1 MKKKI
6 LLTGCAGFIGSN
18 FLKSICLRPE
28 VKNSHDFVIID
39 ALTYAGKLENI
50 QNELDTNSHLSFFK
64 MDIRDQAAINKLFQE
79 NKFDGCINFAAE
91 SHVDRSIEAP
101 NVFVETN
108 VMGTLNLL
116 NASLV
121 SWGENKS
128 FRFHQVSTDEVYGS
142 LGPNHPLFTIDSP
155 LVPNSPYSASKASAD
170 LIVRA
175 FNQTYGLPTIITRC
189 SNNFGPYQDL
199 EKFIPVIISK
209 ALNNKKIPVYG
220 KGENIRDWIF
230 VDDHTQGLWLAF
242 TKGIDGGVYN
252 FGGDQ
257 ELSNIALVKL
267 ILDILQKP
275 HSLIEFVSDRKGH
288 DFRYGVDNT
297 RSFIDLGW
305 RPEQNFKEKL
315 NATISWY
322 KTKLQA

>member
-1 MKKKI
+1 MSVG
-6 LLTGCAGFIGSN
+6 LVVPC
-18 FLKSICLRPE
+18 
-28 VKNSHDFVIID
+28 
-39 ALTYAGKLENI
+39 Y
-50 QNELDTNSHLSFFK
+50 NE
-64 MDIRDQAAINKLFQE
+64 
-79 NKFDGCINFAAE
+79 
-91 SHVDRSIEAP
+91 
-101 NVFVETN
+101 ETR
-108 VMGTLNLL
+108 LNLEYWL
-116 NASLV
+116 RLITEIN
-121 SWGENKS
+121 
-128 FRFHQVSTDEVYGS
+128 QV
-142 LGPNHPLFTIDSP
+142 
-155 LVPNSPYSASKASAD
+155 
-170 LIVRA
+170 
-175 FNQTYGLPTIITRC
+175 
-189 SNNFGPYQDL
+189 
-199 EKFIPVIISK
+199 
-209 ALNNKKIPVYG
+209 
-220 KGENIRDWIF
+220 DWIF